1 MPVLSIIIVYCCMFQ
16 WTVTSQIFCSRWIT
30 WLLPRAG
37 TRYSRVWSTISVV
50 TGWVLP
56 KAASLQPGSVS
67 VTIHHKKKNEI
78 ILRTTASSITSA
90 AQFLTFYTKSTL
102 LYIDLH
108 HVSSMH
114 AEHWKAIIILLV
126 KKEIIFY
133 RQLAF
138 ILNDCIFNNNT

>member
-1 MPVLSIIIVYCCMFQ
+1 MRGNEVVKTLRDNNPSYSFFSICCGDTLRDLIIYHEMPVLSIIIVYCCMFQ

-30 WLLPRAG
+30 WLLPRAE

-90 AQFLTFYTKSTL
+90 AQFLTFYTKFTLYST
-102 LYIDLH
+102 
-108 HVSSMH
+108 
-114 AEHWKAIIILLV
+114 
-126 KKEIIFY
+126 
-133 RQLAF
+133 
-138 ILNDCIFNNNT
+138 